1 MSTVKE
7 NYKMGHPVAG
17 ILLGIAGI
25 AVAVL
30 MTLLFGVIA
39 GAVAGA
45 LGIGAALLGISAR
58 RQGNRGT
65 GALVAGVLAIVLAFT
80 MTFTTASMLTTM
92 KDAAA
97 ASGVA
102 PTFARYM
109 NNPYL
114 GIFSVAANAA
124 KDFKDEDAAK
134 TIQTEMEA
142 LQQYIAKQDNAA
154 VKTNAD
160 DKAEKTTG
168 ISIQNTTGVSFSIGG

>member
-1 MSTVKE
+1 
-7 NYKMGHPVAG
+7 
-17 ILLGIAGI
+17 
-25 AVAVL
+25 
-30 MTLLFGVIA
+30 
-39 GAVAGA
+39 
-45 LGIGAALLGISAR
+45 
-58 RQGNRGT
+58 
-65 GALVAGVLAIVLAFT
+65 
-80 MTFTTASMLTTM
+80 
-92 KDAAA
+92 
-97 ASGVA
+97 
-102 PTFARYM
+102 M